1 MIEIARKSNDKVLNS
16 GIEEPRWNTTEMKKA
31 SDVSNHPV
39 AIYNEQGYI
48 QPSAFIP
55 FCSFGAKL
63 IGRVYASVTKRF
75 LSELKSYRNS

>member
-16 GIEEPRWNTTEMKKA
+16 GIEEPGWDT
-31 SDVSNHPV
+31 V
-39 AIYNEQGYI
+39 ARTNEQGYI
-48 QPSAFIP
+48 QPSAFIR
-55 FCSFGAKL
+55 SFGAKL

>member
-16 GIEEPRWNTTEMKKA
+16 GIEEPGWDT
-31 SDVSNHPV
+31 V
-39 AIYNEQGYI
+39 ARTNEQGYI
-48 QPSAFIP
+48 QPSGFIP